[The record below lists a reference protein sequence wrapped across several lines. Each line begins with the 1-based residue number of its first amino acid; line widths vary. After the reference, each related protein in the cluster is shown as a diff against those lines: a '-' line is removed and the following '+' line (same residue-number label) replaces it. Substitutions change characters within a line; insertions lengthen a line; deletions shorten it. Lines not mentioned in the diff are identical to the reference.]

1 MKKINY
7 LLTFWIA
14 AHIISCEQKK
24 LETSLEKE
32 TFKSIEEDNPY
43 TTTVSQ
49 WGSKNTESFV
59 FLHSPAGLRIEYNLD
74 RQLLQL
80 WINPLSGKSID
91 YKDRNFSNRD
101 DHTNVFDKITIPNIK
116 LDDFDHCDYDAFH
129 SKLYFKSGQV
139 MHLLSHYEKPSVVLW
154 FEKEEY
160 VDFKSENS
168 SVLTEATPTSFGI
181 SHTNRERN
189 FTFVAS
195 IGTGKG
201 QFQHQLEV
209 EKGRSVYTRAHLS
222 ANQTLIISGELVSEQ
237 VMNFTKEIASL
248 PLETLISQNEAKIN
262 IDLETGK
269 IGVRNNPELQ
279 KLIDINKR
287 YALSVQDK
295 KGLMRSAIQYI
306 YYLLWYRDNGM
317 NVNHLSYS
325 GWAGPVQKSNPVL
338 LANPNF
344 SKQYPNQKFYGQ
356 LLGGSISKWEEDG
369 TFYAIWCAF
378 TEWTQTGNTEH
389 ISGKNL
395 ETLES
400 SMSWLEKYCFD
411 EKQGLFGRYYY
422 CESPLK
428 NSRDE
433 GWDNANGS
441 PSQKWPAIYEKDSIV
456 RAYDLYINLLN
467 YSCYAMLSSV
477 TIGEK
482 ADNYMLKAKKLE
494 QKIGILFGNDVLPS
508 YGKLLTSTGKMVT
521 SVPYGMDQTDYVWA
535 MSLPPFFP
543 NYDVQLENARWALYK
558 NLRTKPEGYFFAGYC
573 SVLRNMDPSLYPED
587 SLMAALQYLIPQSI
601 RAGKYLVM
609 PYAMPEIVDVK
620 DGNPFHDVRPIT
632 FSIGPFTAALSNLG
646 VRRLPYGLAVRG
658 TKYLNKIEKYDYQG
672 MQIDFTF
679 DAQSKTNAVT
689 IDGVLLSHSLQLPM
703 NMMNNKNPKIL
714 VSGNT
719 FGITNTILISSTL
732 ILKEIKT
739 IDNKISYIV
748 EAKGANQLVFQNIK
762 NKIQISNEKGEI
774 ITATE
779 TKNKQTTYLRFEGKG
794 IFNVSIEK

>member
-7 LLTFWIA
+7 LFAFWAIC
-14 AHIISCEQKK
+14 HITSCEQKQQ
-24 LETSLEKE
+24 EIDVEKE
-32 TFKSIEEDNPY
+32 TFKSVEDDNPY
-43 TTTVSQ
+43 TSTASQ

-80 WINPLSGKSID
+80 WINPLSGKSLD

-101 DHTNVFDKITIPNIK
+101 DHTNVFEKITIPNIK
-116 LDDFDHCDYDAFH
+116 LADFDHCDYDAFH
-129 SKLYFKSGQV
+129 SKLYFKTGQV
-139 MHLLSHYEKPSVVLW
+139 LHLLSHYDKPTVVLW
-154 FEKEEY
+154 FEKAEY
-160 VDFKSENS
+160 VDFKSENTS
-168 SVLTEATPTSFGI
+168 LLGDATPSKFSITHPSRG
-181 SHTNRERN
+181 RD
-189 FTFVAS
+189 FTFAAAM
-195 IGTGKG
+195 GTGTG

-209 EKGRSVYTRAHLS
+209 EKGRSVYTRANLA
-222 ANQTLIISGELVSEQ
+222 ANQTLVISGELMTEQ
-237 VMNFTKEIASL
+237 VLNFTKEIAAL
-248 PLETLISQNEAKIN
+248 NKETLISQNETKIN
-262 IDLETGK
+262 ADLQTGK
-269 IGVRNNPELQ
+269 IEVRNNAELQ

-317 NVNHLSYS
+317 NVNHLAYS

-344 SKQYPNQKFYGQ
+344 SKEYPGAKFYGQ
-356 LLGGSISKWEEDG
+356 LLGGSITKWEEDG
-369 TFYAIWCAF
+369 AFYAIWCAF

-395 ETLES
+395 ATLES
-400 SMSWLEKYCFD
+400 AISWLEKYCYD

-467 YSCYAMLSSV
+467 YSCYAMLSSMNTGV
-477 TIGEK
+477 K
-482 ADNYMLKAKKLE
+482 ADGYWAKAKKLE
-494 QKIGILFGNDVLPS
+494 QNIGQLFGKDALPS
-508 YGKLLTSTGKMVT
+508 YGKLMTSKGKMVT
-521 SVPYGMDQTDYVWA
+521 AVPYGMDQTDYVWA

-543 NYDVQLENARWALYK
+543 AYDTELETARWALFN
-558 NLRTKPEGYFFAGYC
+558 NLRAKPAGYFFAGYC
-573 SVLRNMDPSLYPED
+573 SVLRNMDPALYPED
-587 SLMAALQYLIPQSI
+587 SLMAALQYLIPQSVK
-601 RAGKYLVM
+601 AGKYLVM

-646 VRRLPYGLAVRG
+646 IRRLPYGLAVRG
-658 TKYLNKIEKYDYQG
+658 TKYLKKIEKYDYQG
-672 MQIDFTF
+672 MQIDFNF
-679 DAQSKTNAVT
+679 DAQNKSNSVT
-689 IDGVLLSHSLQLPM
+689 IDGVALNHSLQIPM
-703 NMMNNKNPKIL
+703 NMLNNKNPKVM

-719 FGITNTILISSTL
+719 NELKNTILISSTL

-739 IDNKISYIV
+739 IEKKVNYVV
-748 EAKGANQLVFQNIK
+748 EAKGANQLVFQNCKTKLQVI
-762 NKIQISNEKGEI
+762 NEKGE
-774 ITATE
+774 TVPTTE
-779 TKNKQTTYLRFEGKG
+779 TKSSNTTYLRFEGRG
-794 IFNVSIEK
+794 VYNVTF